1 MTIMSRPAVRAALA
15 AILAHA
21 VVSAVHGEA
30 HRQLGVG
37 LSAWQTRYVGV
48 VIVTAPLIAG
58 VLLLLKRL
66 RAGGALLGVSM
77 AGSLLFGLYY
87 HFIFSSP
94 DHVSHQPAAGW
105 GLVFMATSVL
115 LALTE
120 VWGCW
125 AGLSAALGDTPAT
138 R

>member
-1 MTIMSRPAVRAALA
+1 MAV
-15 AILAHA
+15 
-21 VVSAVHGEA
+21 
-30 HRQLGVG
+30 
-37 LSAWQTRYVGV
+37 WQTRYVGL
-48 VIVTAPLIAG
+48 VIVVAPLIAG

-77 AGSLLFGLYY
+77 AGSLLFGVYF

-115 LALTE
+115 LAVTDIL
-120 VWGCW
+120 GCW
-125 AGLSAALGDTPAT
+125 AGFAAAKEA